1 MPDQAVTVIPGDGE
15 ECHAKVDGAVIV
27 VSGKGDA
34 HALCL
39 MIAAFTF
46 HRDRLHMGC
55 DSLPDLRGKRRHK
68 RADSKWPSTVDN
80 IGQIQQTDRH
90 VFGIVTGGRKITN
103 DFFSI
108 FHMLIPGS
116 SFLIISPP
124 SDPILRGMLLR
135 HPSVQRGY
143 PRAPWHGS
151 PQWWYRRD

>member
-1 MPDQAVTVIPGDGE
+1 
-15 ECHAKVDGAVIV
+15 
-27 VSGKGDA
+27 
-34 HALCL
+34 

-68 RADSKWPSTVDN
+68 RADSKWPSAVDN

-108 FHMLIPGS
+108 FHLLVPWKIGDWGLVTSHFVPLIPN
-116 SFLIISPP
+116 P
-124 SDPILRGMLLR
+124 
-135 HPSVQRGY
+135 
-143 PRAPWHGS
+143 
-151 PQWWYRRD
+151 